1 VEIVPGGLHAR
12 IRGLQHHGEQVGRAL
27 PGRRTAVNL
36 AGVAK
41 DEVHRGQVLTVPD
54 SLRPTEAFDARVRA
68 LAANRRPLRHN
79 ARLTLYAGAAE
90 AGARMRLLDREELAP
105 GDEGWV
111 QLRLDRPVAA
121 VAGDRFVLR
130 TPNDTVGGGVVVDVH
145 ARRHRRHHAPTLA
158 ALAALR
164 DGAGASPEEVRALG
178 TDEGFAELTKRAL
191 SAVGAYHRE
200 HPLRRGLPRDELRAR
215 LRVGEAIFD
224 EAVRRWLAAGDVAE
238 ADGAIALAGTAPALT
253 HAQQAQVDAY
263 VAALLASP
271 YAPPTDVKLPREL
284 LAYLVDAGRVVP
296 VADGVVFAA
305 EAYRE
310 MVDRV
315 VAHLRSERSITLAH
329 VRDMFGTSRKYAQAL
344 LDHLDSKRITRRVGD
359 ERVLAR
365 RDSE

>member
-1 VEIVPGGLHAR
+1 
-12 IRGLQHHGEQVGRAL
+12 
-27 PGRRTAVNL
+27 
-36 AGVAK
+36 
-41 DEVHRGQVLTVPD
+41 
-54 SLRPTEAFDARVRA
+54 
-68 LAANRRPLRHN
+68 
-79 ARLTLYAGAAE
+79 
-90 AGARMRLLDREELAP
+90 
-105 GDEGWV
+105 
-111 QLRLDRPVAA
+111 

-191 SAVGAYHRE
+191 SAVGAYRRE

-315 VAHLRSERSITLAH
+315 VAHLRSERSITLAQ